1 MARYAKYAAP
11 SVARTFTISTAASK
25 DRSKEASSEAPSGD
39 ASARSS
45 DGGGRGG
52 GPHEPAA
59 SGAQDA
65 CLPDAGGGPHEELI
79 AGGSTKVTAR
89 RGRPVEFDRS
99 ESAGAG
105 AHPRVLMHPGGTTNR
120 PGSLRSAV
128 SGRHDDCTPTRASR
142 PSASRTTRRAGGNAR
157 SSSRGK
163 VRRVAGRAAAARR
176 RSNPRTPPSPGAR
189 WIRRRFRDKRRART
203 VVEAR
208 DGGRHGQRA
217 PDGVAARGRRS
228 PGRSGASSFPAR
240 ARVLARDR
248 VRSRRRAPRSTL
260 PAWSSP
266 ESSAG
271 SRRVT
276 RVVVTARS
284 PLL

>member
-79 AGGSTKVTAR
+79 AGGSTNVTAR

-99 ESAGAG
+99 ASAGP
-105 AHPRVLMHPGGTTNR
+105 AH
-120 PGSLRSAV
+120 
-128 SGRHDDCTPTRASR
+128 
-142 PSASRTTRRAGGNAR
+142 
-157 SSSRGK
+157 
-163 VRRVAGRAAAARR
+163 
-176 RSNPRTPPSPGAR
+176 
-189 WIRRRFRDKRRART
+189 
-203 VVEAR
+203 
-208 DGGRHGQRA
+208 
-217 PDGVAARGRRS
+217 
-228 PGRSGASSFPAR
+228 
-240 ARVLARDR
+240 
-248 VRSRRRAPRSTL
+248 
-260 PAWSSP
+260 
-266 ESSAG
+266 
-271 SRRVT
+271 T
-276 RVVVTARS
+276 RVC
-284 PLL
+284 

>member
-1 MARYAKYAAP
+1 MTAQRRRGRRTPACADAPRGNNKPPRFPPLCRFRKARRLHSHARVA
-11 SVARTFTISTAASK
+11 SVRLADDSTRRRERAV
-25 DRSKEASSEAPSGD
+25 E
-39 ASARSS
+39 
-45 DGGGRGG
+45 
-52 GPHEPAA
+52 
-59 SGAQDA
+59 
-65 CLPDAGGGPHEELI
+65 LAGEGQ
-79 AGGSTKVTAR
+79 AR
-89 RGRPVEFDRS
+89 RGTSRGGSAPVEPAD
-99 ESAGAG
+99 
-105 AHPRVLMHPGGTTNR
+105 
-120 PGSLRSAV
+120 
-128 SGRHDDCTPTRASR
+128 TP
-142 PSASRTTRRAGGNAR
+142 
-157 SSSRGK
+157 
-163 VRRVAGRAAAARR
+163 V
-176 RSNPRTPPSPGAR
+176 PGAR